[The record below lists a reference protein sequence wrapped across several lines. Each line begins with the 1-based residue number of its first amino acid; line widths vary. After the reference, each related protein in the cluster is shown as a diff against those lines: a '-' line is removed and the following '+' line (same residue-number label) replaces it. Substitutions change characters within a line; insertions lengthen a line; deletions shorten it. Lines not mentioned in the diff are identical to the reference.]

1 MDRLSVTK
9 NNQNSQIVRPLP
21 QTFFDTPIHHSRMW
35 VYSKKSFKIVILL
48 FLCSICLTTIAF
60 ADTPTPPTMSPEP
73 INLTTLPIATHQ
85 TVITAFPTT
94 QAIHEGPWVF
104 SGQVLRG
111 ASWETAGPEEWAV
124 VECYCSEDP
133 REVGHLVGS
142 SVTDSRSEYSIPV
155 SEACRFYTLSLVG
168 ESATDADSLSG
179 TALPGAHIRFEEPL
193 YGKNLTGNRFFF
205 STGEV
210 TAPATPIGSPVPA
223 GTRFSPETSLS
234 GFLVILAIGVV
245 GMCAVFVKR
254 GN

>member
-1 MDRLSVTK
+1 MWSFPRKTSV
-9 NNQNSQIVRPLP
+9 IG
-21 QTFFDTPIHHSRMW
+21 
-35 VYSKKSFKIVILL
+35 ILL
-48 FLCSICLTTIAF
+48 FVYFLCLCVSASYETTPVSTVSIN
-60 ADTPTPPTMSPEP
+60 P
-73 INLTTLPIATHQ
+73 INLTTMPIIIHHTS
-85 TVITAFPTT
+85 ITPFPTT
-94 QAIHEGPWVF
+94 QPVYEGPWIF

-111 ASWETAGPEEWAV
+111 GSWDTAKPEDLAV

-133 REVGHLVGS
+133 REAGHLVGS
-142 SVTDSRSEYSIPV
+142 SVADTGGRFEITI
-155 SEACRFYTLSLVG
+155 SEACRFYTLSTTG
-168 ESATDADSLSG
+168 DPATDVHSQSG
-179 TALPGAHIRFEEPL
+179 TALPGAQIRFEEPL
-193 YGKNLTGNRFFF
+193 YGKNLAGNLFFY